1 MTDQVGV
8 RHPELVTHAGHI
20 EAIGDRVSTAASAGA
35 AVRAGNGAYGKLCVI
50 VPVMLNALQDVL
62 VDGIN
67 SAAESL
73 RDTGLRLRTTASD
86 YEATDRRRA
95 DVFKGIGGGT

>member
-1 MTDQVGV
+1 MRLSGWWMT
-8 RHPELVTHAGHI
+8 
-20 EAIGDRVSTAASAGA
+20 
-35 AVRAGNGAYGKLCVI
+35 
-50 VPVMLNALQDVL
+50 
-62 VDGIN
+62 DGIN